1 MTLSESEHPFTG
13 RVPPVFPDGSGRA
26 RRDRIDDCLAKLTGS
41 GSAQALA
48 QEFAQE
54 VLKNVLDGVQGPY
67 LDLAP
72 EDVRLLQ
79 QALGAAMLDAAT
91 AERVGALER
100 STEAFPSPA
109 SGVPLVTQ
117 QATRMQ
123 WLNTCNSIESAFL
136 SLDPSHVTDLI
147 GQSVPSAPASA
158 DFELFSAS
166 RVAEF
171 VHRVGAACAV
181 KNFRVGIVRADLA
194 FANGVVWQ
202 DHPIHTLSQFELH
215 GQTHVGS
222 FFGSSSGL
230 LLRYFKHVPFD
241 YLHAMVTCLV
251 HPTLEMLAPCSTTI
265 GIPAPVRFNA
275 ATQSWQPENRP
286 VSPHSLTY
294 RTLTSAPL
302 GFALMKAT
310 SFSSDGPIA
319 LHNEYFHRGPPGL
332 WNDPEYRHAI
342 TSIREV
348 RRTMRVE
355 ARGHGGFVPIE
366 LQRDR
371 LRKAWAREFVAQYFG
386 VRGQSRAI
394 NPF

>member
-1 MTLSESEHPFTG
+1 MTLSESEHPLPH
-13 RVPPVFPDGSGRA
+13 RPPPTFPEGSGRA
-26 RRDRIDDCLAKLTGS
+26 RRDRIEDCLAKLTGP
-41 GSAQALA
+41 GSALALA

-54 VLKNVLDGVQGPY
+54 VLNNVLDGVQGPY
-67 LDLAP
+67 LDLSP

-91 AERVGALER
+91 AQRVSALER
-100 STEAFPSPA
+100 STEAFPSPTN
-109 SGVPLVTQ
+109 GVPLVYQ
-117 QATRMQ
+117 RAARMQ
-123 WLNTCNSIESAFL
+123 WLDTCSRGESDMLAF
-136 SLDPSHVTDLI
+136 DPPHVIDIIRQT
-147 GQSVPSAPASA
+147 VPTAPASA
-158 DFELFSAS
+158 DFELFSAA

-171 VHRVGAACAV
+171 TRRVEASCSV
-181 KNFRVGIVRADLA
+181 KNFRVGIARADLV

-230 LLRYFKHVPFD
+230 LLRYFKHVPSD
-241 YLHAMVTCLV
+241 YLHAMVTFLV
-251 HPTLEMLAPCSTTI
+251 HPTIEMLAPCSTTI

-294 RTLTSAPL
+294 RILTSAPL
-302 GFALMKAT
+302 GFALMKAP

-332 WNDPEYRHAI
+332 WDDPEYRQAI

-355 ARGHGGFVPIE
+355 ARGDGGFLPIE
-366 LQRDR
+366 LKRDR
-371 LRKAWAREFVAQYFG
+371 IRKAWAREFVAQYFG
-386 VRGQSRAI
+386 VRGQGRAI
-394 NPF
+394 NSF